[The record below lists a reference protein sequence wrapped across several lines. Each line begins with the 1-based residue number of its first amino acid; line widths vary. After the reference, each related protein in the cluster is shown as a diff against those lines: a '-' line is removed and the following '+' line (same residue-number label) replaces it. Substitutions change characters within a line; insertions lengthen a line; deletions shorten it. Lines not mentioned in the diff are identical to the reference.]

1 MSGDVSFK
9 GIRSITPSQE
19 SKGSDG
25 GGANRPLLPCTRI
38 IMAQCIN
45 TVYGGGRSKSTVMSD
60 PLNIIKG
67 LIRTN
72 QMGSF
77 GRS

>member
-1 MSGDVSFK
+1 MCLLREQGQSPPPCQKSN
-9 GIRSITPSQE
+9 
-19 SKGSDG
+19 GSG

-45 TVYGGGRSKSTVMSD
+45 TVHGGGRSKSTVVSG

-72 QMGSF
+72 QMGSLAEVDI
-77 GRS
+77 